1 MKCYL
6 DLCKHILDNGT
17 IKKDRTGTGT
27 ISLFGYQMRCDLSEG
42 FPLLTTK
49 KVFMKAVLA
58 ELLWFISGSTNIQ
71 PLVKQNVRIWNEW
84 PYVAFTKNEDYNG
97 ETIEEFVERVKTD
110 DEFALKYGELGPVYG
125 HQWRD
130 FFGVDQL
137 LNLERDLKENPFS
150 RRHIICAWNPAQ
162 IDQMALPPCH
172 AFVQF
177 YVSGDGKKLSCQLNQ
192 RSADVFLGVPFNIAS
207 YSLLLHMLAHTCGY
221 EVGDFVHTFG
231 DTHIY
236 LNHVDQIKEQLS
248 RTPRKLPKLIIKR
261 KVDSVVDFKYEDF
274 EVVDYDPYPAIKGVV
289 SV

>member
-84 PYVAFTKNEDYNG
+84 PYVAFTKSEDYKG
-97 ETIEEFVERVKTD
+97 ETIEEFIEKVKTD
-110 DEFALKYGELGPVYG
+110 DEFALKHGELGPVYG

-137 LNLERDLKENPFS
+137 LN
-150 RRHIICAWNPAQ
+150 
-162 IDQMALPPCH
+162 
-172 AFVQF
+172 
-177 YVSGDGKKLSCQLNQ
+177 
-192 RSADVFLGVPFNIAS
+192 
-207 YSLLLHMLAHTCGY
+207 
-221 EVGDFVHTFG
+221 
-231 DTHIY
+231 
-236 LNHVDQIKEQLS
+236 
-248 RTPRKLPKLIIKR
+248 
-261 KVDSVVDFKYEDF
+261 
-274 EVVDYDPYPAIKGVV
+274 
-289 SV
+289 